1 MTPGDGASA
10 AILMYHSFSRTTTP
24 AFRDLT
30 VSPEL
35 LAEHLAA
42 LRQSGFRF
50 IAVRDV
56 PAALRVEPPDA
67 RLAAVSIDDGLAD
80 GREAAGD
87 IRGAAGGCQRPA
99 PSSRPAFVS
108 ATSRWL
114 DGDDASRPMLTWHDL
129 ADLVGAGM
137 EIGAHGHAHIAAD
150 LNREELVRADAAMCR
165 DVLQQRLGTAVS
177 SFAYPFGYQRATA
190 RRAIAAA
197 GFTCACALFGLDAR
211 RSDDRFALPRLHVGP
226 DDAPEDVV
234 ARCLRRP
241 GRGARWESH
250 QRQRVWT
257 AARFVVGVGPRA
269 ARRIGRGEAVDPSI
283 EKTVPPLDQTR

>member
-1 MTPGDGASA
+1 
-10 AILMYHSFSRTTTP
+10 MYHSFSRTTTP

-56 PAALRVEPPDA
+56 PAALREEPPGA

-80 GREAAGD
+80 GLEAAE
-87 IRGAAGGCQRPA
+87 IFAAQRLPA
-99 PSSRPAFVS
+99 TYFVPTAFVG

-114 DGDDASRPMLTWHDL
+114 DGDDASRPMLTWHDM
-129 ADLVGAGM
+129 ADLAGAGM

-150 LNREELVRADAAMCR
+150 LNREELVRAVYRGDVPRRPPAAPR
-165 DVLQQRLGTAVS
+165 HGRIELRLPTLDIK
-177 SFAYPFGYQRATA
+177 RATS

-197 GFTCACALFGLDAR
+197 GFAM
-211 RSDDRFALPRLHVGP
+211 SP
-226 DDAPEDVV
+226 
-234 ARCLRRP
+234 ARCSKSWTPAAATTVSPCRAFMSGPTTPPRTSS
-241 GRGARWESH
+241 RGACGV
-250 QRQRVWT
+250 RVAPPDGSPT
-257 AARFVVGVGPRA
+257 SASASGRPRA
-269 ARRIGRGEAVDPSI
+269 SCSALVLVPRVGSGGGEAIDPSV
-283 EKTVPPLDQTR
+283 EQTVPPLGPTR